1 MIRHLIRR
9 LCRLTYRDIFER
21 SYGSPTDVDEVWR
34 HREMLQ
40 DARRPKRHL
49 FVSGPLTL
57 EKLEGLM
64 APGKP
69 LKIRLPDDWRK
80 TEGRRA

>member
-1 MIRHLIRR
+1 MIRHLVRR

-40 DARRPKRHL
+40 DARRPKRYI
-49 FVSGPLTL
+49 FGDYITVGGIS
-57 EKLEGLM
+57 
-64 APGKP
+64 
-69 LKIRLPDDWRK
+69 RLPSPTWRRLP
-80 TEGRRA
+80 GYGA